1 MKLFPPSELPHAER
15 MSSEAQRRKKSEL
28 TKYLQS
34 ELVAAKGMI
43 TADRSYEDAQLCSVL

>member
-15 MSSEAQRRKKSEL
+15 MSSEAQGRKSEL